1 MFWSIARGMKR
12 SAFVKLLG
20 RGSGVTSSSWRLNFV
35 VAIFLLDQMSGR
47 RRDMRRG
54 LPSCGV
60 WSTVEALQPR
70 AVFLVLDTAITS

>member
-1 MFWSIARGMKR
+1 MKR

-54 LPSCGV
+54 LPSCGGWV
-60 WSTVEALQPR
+60 VHSRCA
-70 AVFLVLDTAITS
+70 ATSCSFFGARYGNHVIGK